1 MRRVGFVV
9 AGVIWG
15 LVTSRGLGL
24 DGNVVA
30 VCAWKQV
37 GACGG
42 VLLKGRGLHAFI
54 S

>member
-9 AGVIWG
+9 AGAIWG
-15 LVTSRGLGL
+15 LVTSRRLGL

-30 VCAWKQV
+30 VCLEASRRVWRW
-37 GACGG
+37 
-42 VLLKGRGLHAFI
+42 LLKGRGLHGFI